1 MEDVLV
7 EDLHR
12 ELEKALETVDDIAEK
27 VQRKELSAF
36 DGFMQTEEYR
46 QKANDIVRQLQ
57 ELGIDITQ
65 IKL

>member
-12 ELEKALETVDDIAEK
+12 ELENALEMVDDIAEK

-57 ELGIDITQ
+57 ELGIDIANM
-65 IKL
+65 

>member
-12 ELEKALETVDDIAEK
+12 ELENALEMVDDIAEK

-46 QKANDIVRQLQ
+46 QKANDIVRQLK
-57 ELGIDITQ
+57 ELGIDMANM
-65 IKL
+65 

>member
-12 ELEKALETVDDIAEK
+12 ELEKALEAVDEIAEK

-36 DGFMQTEEYR
+36 DGFMQTEENR
-46 QKANDIVRQLQ
+46 QKANDIVKQLQ
-57 ELGIDITQ
+57 ELGVNIENI
-65 IKL
+65 